1 MTESQSVC
9 RTATRYH
16 RGRSLESIT
25 VNYCTALGLIQ
36 AGVLP
41 KPNNPWDEHRMVN
54 PLKRG
59 NSSNRHAVN
68 VELKRIKYG
77 VIMEDGSELATAS
90 KECDFLDLSGA
101 PSDDD
106 GE

>member
-1 MTESQSVC
+1 
-9 RTATRYH
+9 
-16 RGRSLESIT
+16 
-25 VNYCTALGLIQ
+25 
-36 AGVLP
+36 
-41 KPNNPWDEHRMVN
+41 MVN